1 MLSIQ
6 DVGFRYGN
14 RQVLKK
20 INIQLQKGETV
31 AIIGPSG
38 VGKTTLFNL
47 IAGIIDAQQGQIEL
61 DGSKEIK
68 GKIVTCFKKIC
79 CIRIIL
85 SLKILCCR
93 GLYRVKAR
101 NTHVS
106 MR

>member
-14 RQVLKK
+14 RQVLKILTFNFK
-20 INIQLQKGETV
+20 RETV

-68 GKIVTCFKKIC
+68 GKISYMLQKIC

>member
-14 RQVLKK
+14 RQVLKN

-68 GKIVTCFKKIC
+68 GKICY
-79 CIRIIL
+79 IRIIL